1 MEMTMKRWSLVL
13 SAAAVCIMASSQ
25 AQASF
30 QVVRWSSGFC
40 QVWNN
45 AVPAAPFQRD
55 HKAVSKK
62 YKTIGEALA
71 ARGRL
76 VAAKN
81 CW

>member
-1 MEMTMKRWSLVL
+1 MKRWSLVL

-40 QVWNN
+40 QIWNN
-45 AVPAAPFQRD
+45 AVPAVPFQRD
-55 HKAVSKK
+55 RRAVSKK
-62 YKTIGEALA
+62 YRTFGEAFA

-76 VAAKN
+76 VAAKK

>member
-1 MEMTMKRWSLVL
+1 MMKRWSLVL

-30 QVVRWSSGFC
+30 QVVRWTSGFC
-40 QVWNN
+40 QIWDNN
-45 AVPAAPFQRD
+45 LPRNPIQRD
-55 HKAVSKK
+55 YKAVSKK
-62 YKTIGEALA
+62 YKSFGEAFA

-76 VAAKN
+76 VAAKK

>member
-1 MEMTMKRWSLVL
+1 MMKRWSLVL

-40 QVWNN
+40 QIWNN
-45 AVPAAPFQRD
+45 AVPAVPFQRD
-55 HKAVSKK
+55 RKAVSKA
-62 YKTIGEALA
+62 YGTFGEAFA

-76 VAAKN
+76 VAAKK